1 MNKPK
6 TTPAPAYN
14 KVQTWHHQVGA
25 KFAFCL
31 APTLAW
37 LIKDLPCAACSQP
50 APLVR
55 QNPQN
60 HNHKGLPVQVDKL
73 ASPQDRFLPNIL
85 LCPSCAAALAPR
97 MEGYCQFCAL
107 PFPKGSQGFGP
118 CSACVQQKPNWQN
131 IYFLAAYE
139 GLLQRL
145 LLHLKFENGLYAA
158 NILGK
163 FLAKRIQNTLCSQ
176 KIQNTLT
183 SDPQE
188 VLLASPVASPVAN
201 PVASPVASP
210 LANPVPSPFASPLA
224 SPFANPA
231 GCSASYGVDD
241 FGASSGADSGFGAVS
256 DFVFN
261 AGSAASSA
269 QNFNN
274 FSCVIPVPLS
284 SQRLKERGYNQSLEI
299 ARVVAKELDLPLDYK
314 HLLRIK
320 HGIPQ
325 ERLNKKER
333 FKAVQGMFAVC
344 NQQSVSKRHVLLLD
358 DIMTTGAT
366 IQECTRVLLAAGA
379 TAVSV
384 AVVARTGLE

>member
-1 MNKPK
+1 MRRVACSWPG
-6 TTPAPAYN
+6 TIGMPHPEYTE
-14 KVQTWHHQVGA
+14 V
-25 KFAFCL
+25 
-31 APTLAW
+31 
-37 LIKDLPCAACSQP
+37 PCAACSQP
-50 APLVR
+50 APLVH
-55 QNPQN
+55 QNPPN

-145 LLHLKFENGLYAA
+145 LLNLKFENGLYAA
-158 NILGK
+158 KILGK

-183 SDPQE
+183 IDPQE
-188 VLLASPVASPVAN
+188 VLLASPFADPV
-201 PVASPVASP
+201 P
-210 LANPVPSPFASPLA
+210 NPVPSDGASSL
-224 SPFANPA
+224 ANPA
-231 GCSASYGVDD
+231 GCSASCGVDD

-299 ARVVAKELDLPLDYK
+299 SRVVAKELDLPLDYK

>member
-6 TTPAPAYN
+6 TKPAPAYN

-188 VLLASPVASPVAN
+188 VLLASPVAN

-210 LANPVPSPFASPLA
+210 LANPVA

-231 GCSASYGVDD
+231 GCSASCGVDD

-379 TAVSV
+379 KAVSV